1 MRRCF
6 LLGFQNIPVF
16 FVNQTCKHNG
26 WHGQRKQND
35 TEQTCPDIRS
45 RIHRYPIEQQLRNT
59 QHQPRC
65 AQQTNIGFRPA
76 MPFVFASDNL
86 KTQYAGDSVYD
97 PEGTHYQNH
106 IRRDTPIP
114 IPVLRHFS
122 PKRAEGCHHI
132 SKKPNKELRIFS
144 PMMAAKIQKI
154 SLPTAGCAF
163 PLCLPLCRNTG
174 LCADG

>member
-1 MRRCF
+1 M
-6 LLGFQNIPVF
+6 LVFQDVSVF
-16 FVNQTCKHNG
+16 FVDKKRKYNG
-26 WHGQRKQND
+26 RHGQRKQND

-45 RIHRYPIEQQLRNT
+45 RMHRYPIEQQPRDT
-59 QHQPRC
+59 QQQPRC
-65 AQQTNIGFRPA
+65 AQQTNIGFRPV
-76 MPFVFASDNL
+76 MPSVFTSDDL
-86 KTQYAGDSVYD
+86 KTQYTGDSVYD
-97 PEGTHYQNH
+97 PKGTHYQNH
-106 IRRDTPIP
+106 IHRDTPLP

-163 PLCLPLCRNTG
+163 PLCRDTG